1 MSPTTNRHISV
12 DFIRKIF
19 IGVACFILL
28 GCGAVG
34 PPLPPEKI
42 GIEAK
47 IRQQE
52 AQEEAGQPQKEK
64 ILPIGEEEVVLPPLQ
79 PVDIN

>member
-1 MSPTTNRHISV
+1 MSSTTTRCRSV
-12 DFIRKIF
+12 GLITVICL
-19 IGVACFILL
+19 GVTLFVLQ

-47 IRQQE
+47 IRQQR
-52 AQEEAGQPQKEK
+52 AQENAGQSKQEK
-64 ILPIGEEEVVLPPLQ
+64 IIPIGEDEVVLPPLQ
-79 PVDIN
+79 PVGIN

>member
-1 MSPTTNRHISV
+1 MSPIINNCRSAPFILEIS
-12 DFIRKIF
+12 
-19 IGVACFILL
+19 IGVALSVLL

-47 IRQQE
+47 IRQQR
-52 AQEEAGQPQKEK
+52 AQEEPGQPEKEK
-64 ILPIGEEEVVLPPLQ
+64 IIPIGEEELVLPPLQ
-79 PVDIN
+79 PVDVN

>member
-1 MSPTTNRHISV
+1 MSVTVHNGAPVGLITGIS
-12 DFIRKIF
+12 
-19 IGVACFILL
+19 IGVLLSVLL

-47 IRQQE
+47 IRQQR
-52 AQEEAGQPQKEK
+52 AQENAGQPREDK
-64 ILPIGEEEVVLPPLQ
+64 IIPIGEDEVVLPPLQ
-79 PVDIN
+79 PVGVN